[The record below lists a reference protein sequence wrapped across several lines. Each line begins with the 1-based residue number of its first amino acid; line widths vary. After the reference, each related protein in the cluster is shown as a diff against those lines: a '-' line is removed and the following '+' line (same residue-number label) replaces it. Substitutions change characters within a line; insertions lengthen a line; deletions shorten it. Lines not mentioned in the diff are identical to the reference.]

1 MTHRRY
7 GYHKTLVTG
16 HSTKVRRKCHHA
28 KSRHAQMITRR
39 AKNLYTDL
47 KVNGRRKYA
56 KERDTYI

>member
-1 MTHRRY
+1 M
-7 GYHKTLVTG
+7 GIPSCEG
-16 HSTKVRRKCHHA
+16 A

-56 KERDTYI
+56 KERDAYI